1 MALCIPNHN
10 FLELTLVLWGILWGW
25 GGESLL
31 EVYVIHSVCDS
42 CDLTTIYDDWSEKG
56 QVMLKVKYV
65 NISWIQGIFFFLDS
79 MATPL
84 YFTIYCKLQ

>member
-42 CDLTTIYDDWSEKG
+42 CDLTTIYDD
-56 QVMLKVKYV
+56 
-65 NISWIQGIFFFLDS
+65 
-79 MATPL
+79 
-84 YFTIYCKLQ
+84 